1 MTDCA
6 WICSNECPS
15 GSAYTGQYSGNNCYL
30 PGKSQCQCC
39 NKEDTIECAAYKQC
53 IWAPDVPSPPPP
65 GDRGGCSYDN
75 YEAYVG
81 RDQLD
86 YTCEVSTPMT
96 VTASVSS
103 EAGDSLAIEVRS
115 GSSCSGG
122 TLQTTDRSSNP
133 SLSYG
138 PLSYGTFCV
147 SVVCKNWIEA
157 CGNAVISI
165 SYSEA
170 LSPSP
175 SQPSEPS
182 APPPPGDRGGC
193 SYDNYEA
200 YVGRDQLDYTCE
212 VSTPMTV
219 TVSVSSE
226 AGDSLAIEVRS
237 GSSCSGGTLQTTD
250 GSSNPSLSYG
260 PLSYGTFCVS
270 VVCKNWIEA
279 CGNAVISISYSEAL
293 SPSPSQPSE
302 PSAPPPP
309 GDRGGCSYDNY
320 EAYVGRDQLDYTCEV
335 STPMTV
341 TASVSSEAGDSLAI
355 EVRSGSSCSGGT
367 LQTTDG
373 SRNPSLSYGPLSYGT
388 FCVSV
393 VCKNWIEACGNAV
406 ISISYSEA
414 LSPSPSQPSEPSAP
428 PPPGDRGGCSYDN
441 YEAYVGRDQLD
452 YTCEVSTPM
461 TVTVSVSS
469 EAGDSLAIEVR
480 SGSSCSGG
488 TLQTTDGSRNPSLSY
503 GPLSYGTFC
512 VSVVC
517 KNWIEAC
524 GNAVISISYSEAL
537 SPSPSQPSEPSAP
550 PPPGDRGGCSYD
562 NYEAYVGRD
571 QLDYTC
577 EVSTPMTVTASVS
590 SEAGDSLAIE
600 VRSGSSCS
608 GGTLQTTDGSS
619 NPSLSYG
626 PLSYGTFCVS
636 VVCKNWI
643 EACGNAVI
651 SISYSELPS
660 PPPPRAT
667 HSPPPPRLLHSP
679 PPPPPRSPSPPPHS
693 PPPPPH
699 SPPPPPPHS
708 PSPPPPHSPPPPPPH
723 SPPPPSPHSPPPPPP
738 HSPPP
743 PSPHSPPPPSPHSP
757 PPPSPHSPPP
767 PSPHSPPPP
776 SPHSP
781 PPPSQHS
788 PPPPS
793 PRSPSPPSMHS
804 PPPPSTAGVTVIG
817 SPLPTSSPPR
827 ASLPP
832 PPLPLPPPSPS
843 PAGFGAIGSP
853 PLPAPTSPPRG
864 NCTYDHYYVKSIGH
878 YDKVNFICSNYPVG
892 DAPLI
897 EVVVTAESSVK
908 DVLLIEFR
916 SGSSCS
922 GTSIAES
929 SRSSHPS
936 FSYSFVPRS
945 TNNCLSLACKNTA
958 SGCKGAWISIDYRR
972 PARSPPPK
980 LSSSG

>member
-1 MTDCA
+1 AAVVIPDIFGLGSKQVDGPAARIKSVPARAPEAYATLVYGEDFVLGARVLGQSLREARTTRKRTHHQLDGWLLRVLAVVGPCPRGQLPGAQKLPLISNVAGGAARGVGLLSIVLALCGLLLPGATRAEWTPSDGCSSGCDGNGYCVSSSTSTWFGDSCPNGWAAQGDPHRQFGQTCSMTDCA

-103 EAGDSLAIEVRS
+103 EAGDSLAIE
-115 GSSCSGG
+115 
-122 TLQTTDRSSNP
+122 
-133 SLSYG
+133 
-138 PLSYGTFCV
+138 
-147 SVVCKNWIEA
+147 
-157 CGNAVISI
+157 
-165 SYSEA
+165 
-170 LSPSP
+170 
-175 SQPSEPS
+175 
-182 APPPPGDRGGC
+182 
-193 SYDNYEA
+193 
-200 YVGRDQLDYTCE
+200 
-212 VSTPMTV
+212 
-219 TVSVSSE
+219 
-226 AGDSLAIEVRS
+226 
-237 GSSCSGGTLQTTD
+237 TTD

-355 EVRSGSSCSGGT
+355 E
-367 LQTTDG
+367 
-373 SRNPSLSYGPLSYGT
+373 
-388 FCVSV
+388 
-393 VCKNWIEACGNAV
+393 
-406 ISISYSEA
+406 
-414 LSPSPSQPSEPSAP
+414 
-428 PPPGDRGGCSYDN
+428 
-441 YEAYVGRDQLD
+441 
-452 YTCEVSTPM
+452 
-461 TVTVSVSS
+461 
-469 EAGDSLAIEVR
+469 
-480 SGSSCSGG
+480 
-488 TLQTTDGSRNPSLSY
+488 
-503 GPLSYGTFC
+503 
-512 VSVVC
+512 
-517 KNWIEAC
+517 
-524 GNAVISISYSEAL
+524 
-537 SPSPSQPSEPSAP
+537 
-550 PPPGDRGGCSYD
+550 
-562 NYEAYVGRD
+562 
-571 QLDYTC
+571 
-577 EVSTPMTVTASVS
+577 
-590 SEAGDSLAIE
+590 
-600 VRSGSSCS
+600 
-608 GGTLQTTDGSS
+608 TTDGSS

-651 SISYSELPS
+651 SISYSE
-660 PPPPRAT
+660 
-667 HSPPPPRLLHSP
+667 
-679 PPPPPRSPSPPPHS
+679 
-693 PPPPPH
+693 
-699 SPPPPPPHS
+699 
-708 PSPPPPHSPPPPPPH
+708 
-723 SPPPPSPHSPPPPPP
+723 
-738 HSPPP
+738 
-743 PSPHSPPPPSPHSP
+743 
-757 PPPSPHSPPP
+757 
-767 PSPHSPPPP
+767 
-776 SPHSP
+776 
-781 PPPSQHS
+781 
-788 PPPPS
+788 
-793 PRSPSPPSMHS
+793 
-804 PPPPSTAGVTVIG
+804 

-972 PARSPPPK
+972 
-980 LSSSG
+980 